1 MDRRFALFVV
11 IIVVLVVGEKEMIL
25 CRLICKY
32 LCCIYCIIIPPV
44 NIPKAR
50 DEKKGEY

>member
-1 MDRRFALFVV
+1 MANTLENIMHVSP
-11 IIVVLVVGEKEMIL
+11 IKISEKEMIL

-32 LCCIYCIIIPPV
+32 LCCIYCRIIPPV